1 MGFAWFPQ
9 VFCGFFGFL
18 CDLGHKMGD
27 FTGDYWRFGVCGG
40 SGLGKRTWRKPR
52 FAGNFGLDAYKAALL
67 RGWEGCGISFVGEV
81 RSSRAC

>member
-1 MGFAWFPQ
+1 MGFTWFPQ

-40 SGLGKRTWRKPR
+40 SGLGKTNLAKTPFELSRWR
-52 FAGNFGLDAYKAALL
+52 G
-67 RGWEGCGISFVGEV
+67 GCCICGGE
-81 RSSRAC
+81 RLA